1 MKAEQ
6 IKKGF
11 IDKNYDSL
19 LLDLYEDED
28 RIEKQNQRYIKMLEK
43 YIAYYGNDDVEIYNT
58 PGRSEV
64 CGNHTDHQHGCVVA
78 ASVNLDAI
86 AAVSDQKDKVSIIS
100 DQFFLKDIYIDDL
113 HLKEDEKGTS
123 EALVRGIL
131 SRFQQLGHQIGGFKA
146 YITSDVMIGAGL
158 SSSAVFEV
166 MIATIL
172 SGLYNEQKI
181 APEELAKIAQYAE
194 NVYFGK
200 PCGLMDQCACAF
212 GGLITIDFK
221 DITQPLIEN
230 LQIDFSAFHHSLCI
244 IDTKGSHSDLTDEYA
259 AIPSEMKKVAH
270 FFGKEV
276 LREVDEAA
284 FYEQIC
290 TIKEQCGDRPVLR
303 AIHYFNENKRVVQLV
318 EALKENRFED
328 FKRII
333 QLSGNSSFK
342 YLQNVYADA
351 AHQSM
356 SLALALSEMILK
368 DNGVCRIH
376 GGGFAGTIQA
386 FVEDDQAS
394 IYKEEIEKI
403 FGEGSCHRLK
413 IRKQGSIRMI

>member
-244 IDTKGSHSDLTDEYA
+244 VDTKGSHSDLTDEYA
-259 AIPSEMKKVAH
+259 AIQTEMKKVAH

-284 FYEQIC
+284 FYEHLY

-328 FKRII
+328 FRRII

-368 DNGVCRIH
+368 DKGVCRIH
-376 GGGFAGTIQA
+376 GGGFAGTIQT
-386 FVEDDQAS
+386 FVEDAQAS

>member
-86 AAVSDQKDKVSIIS
+86 AAVSYQKDKVSIIS

-166 MIATIL
+166 MIASKLT
-172 SGLYNEQKI
+172 
-181 APEELAKIAQYAE
+181 LAA
-194 NVYFGK
+194 
-200 PCGLMDQCACAF
+200 
-212 GGLITIDFK
+212 T
-221 DITQPLIEN
+221 TQP
-230 LQIDFSAFHHSLCI
+230 C
-244 IDTKGSHSDLTDEYA
+244 
-259 AIPSEMKKVAH
+259 
-270 FFGKEV
+270 
-276 LREVDEAA
+276 
-284 FYEQIC
+284 
-290 TIKEQCGDRPVLR
+290 
-303 AIHYFNENKRVVQLV
+303 
-318 EALKENRFED
+318 
-328 FKRII
+328 
-333 QLSGNSSFK
+333 
-342 YLQNVYADA
+342 
-351 AHQSM
+351 
-356 SLALALSEMILK
+356 
-368 DNGVCRIH
+368 
-376 GGGFAGTIQA
+376 
-386 FVEDDQAS
+386 
-394 IYKEEIEKI
+394 
-403 FGEGSCHRLK
+403 
-413 IRKQGSIRMI
+413 

>member
-28 RIEKQNQRYIKMLEK
+28 RIKKQNQRYIKMLEK

-86 AAVSDQKDKVSIIS
+86 AAVSYQKDKVSIIS

-230 LQIDFSAFHHSLCI
+230 LQIDFSAFYHSLCI
-244 IDTKGSHSDLTDEYA
+244 VDTKGSHSDLTDEYA

-284 FYEQIC
+284 FYEHLC
-290 TIKEQCGDRPVLR
+290 TIKEKCGDRPVLR

-333 QLSGNSSFK
+333 QLSSNSSFK

-368 DNGVCRIH
+368 DKGVCRIH

>member
-221 DITQPLIEN
+221 DITQPLI
-230 LQIDFSAFHHSLCI
+230 
-244 IDTKGSHSDLTDEYA
+244 
-259 AIPSEMKKVAH
+259 
-270 FFGKEV
+270 
-276 LREVDEAA
+276 
-284 FYEQIC
+284 
-290 TIKEQCGDRPVLR
+290 
-303 AIHYFNENKRVVQLV
+303 
-318 EALKENRFED
+318 
-328 FKRII
+328 
-333 QLSGNSSFK
+333 
-342 YLQNVYADA
+342 
-351 AHQSM
+351 
-356 SLALALSEMILK
+356 
-368 DNGVCRIH
+368 
-376 GGGFAGTIQA
+376 
-386 FVEDDQAS
+386 
-394 IYKEEIEKI
+394 
-403 FGEGSCHRLK
+403 
-413 IRKQGSIRMI
+413 